1 MTDGHGKPGF
11 ERDCEQV
18 AQEQPG
24 DDTPATRTEK
34 QQEQA
39 GSIASLSGRLSL
51 LLSGPVKTQAESMLA
66 DRLAD
71 SNLFRKGPYVKHMR
85 CSVIWR
91 PLFLRWCSNIVD
103 GADTLAVED
112 FSRRSGYLFKSE
124 RPVSPA
130 IV

>member
-51 LLSGPVKTQAESMLA
+51 LLSGPVKTQPEGS
-66 DRLAD
+66 
-71 SNLFRKGPYVKHMR
+71 
-85 CSVIWR
+85 
-91 PLFLRWCSNIVD
+91 
-103 GADTLAVED
+103 GAAP
-112 FSRRSGYLFKSE
+112 R
-124 RPVSPA
+124 
-130 IV
+130 